1 MFVCVCN
8 AITEKQVRHSVAGGA
23 RTLEDLQ
30 LELGVATCCGTCAEV
45 AATYLPGA
53 VSVQR
58 PETIAAIHATPVR
71 WVARGP
77 RRAEQTA

>member
-1 MFVCVCN
+1 MYVCVCN
-8 AITEKQVRHSVAGGA
+8 AVTEKQVRQSVADGA

-30 LELGVATCCGTCAEV
+30 VELGVATCCGTCTDV
-45 AATYLPGA
+45 AGTYLPGA

-58 PETIAAIHATPVR
+58 PEAIAAIDATPVR

-77 RRAEQTA
+77 RRAAQSA